1 MKNRLYIISISVL
14 FVLSLIFDQLMPD
27 ALVSIVTMS
36 VLTLIAGTSIF
47 KKAFSDLRYGIVGI
61 DLLVT
66 IAVIAAFVIGDY
78 FEAAAVT
85 YLFMLGHY
93 LEQRSLRKTR
103 GALKSLMDQRPS
115 MARVM
120 VEGSY
125 ELVPAGE
132 VKKESLVL
140 VKPGEKIPVDGVIE
154 EGATSIDEQTLTGES
169 MPVDKATG
177 DEVYSSTLLKSGYI
191 KLRAK
196 EVGEDTAFSKIIHMV
211 EEAQD
216 NKAKSQ
222 KLIERFSAVY
232 TPGVVLLAIA
242 LFLFTRDIRLAI
254 TMLVI
259 ACPGALVISTPVSFV
274 AGIGNAAKKGIL
286 FKGGETIESLAKGDV
301 VFFDKTGT
309 LTEGRPKLTHI
320 KAFGESEET
329 LLSIASEG
337 EAYSEHP
344 IAKAFM
350 EAAEERQIEI
360 SDSAQAIDMIIG
372 KGVTFEYNGT
382 SYRLGNDTL
391 SLDVLSESVK
401 ETKDDM
407 ESKGMTTL
415 VLSNHEKV
423 LGLFAIS
430 DPLRKEAYGLSKSL
444 KRIGIKETVM
454 LTGDKA
460 RVGEAVTDELGIDHC
475 HAGLLPKD
483 KADIIQSYKDKGYN
497 TIFVGDGINDA
508 VALTT
513 AHASV
518 ALGGLGKDIA
528 MDTADTVLMSE
539 KLSKLSDAIKV
550 ARRVKRNM
558 LENIT
563 IAMAV
568 VTFLIIG
575 VIFKQ
580 VTMSIGM
587 LVHELSV
594 LVVIINAIRLL
605 RFEKENHNGK
615 RNESHN
621 LHRERAHIQNA

>member
-1 MKNRLYIISISVL
+1 MKNTLYIILISAL
-14 FVLSLIFDQLMPD
+14 FVMSLVFDQTMP
-27 ALVSIVTMS
+27 AHVVSIVTMS
-36 VLTLIAGTSIF
+36 VLTVLAGTSIF

-66 IAVIAAFVIGDY
+66 IAVIAAFIIGDY

-85 YLFMLGHY
+85 YLFMLGHF

-103 GALKSLMDQRPS
+103 SALKSLMDHRPT

-120 VEGSY
+120 VDGSF
-125 ELVPAGE
+125 ERIPAKE
-132 VKKESLVL
+132 VEKEAVVL
-140 VKPGEKIPVDGVIE
+140 VKPGEKIPVDGLIE
-154 EGATSIDEQTLTGES
+154 EGQTSIDEQTLTGES
-169 MPVDKATG
+169 MPVDKTVG
-177 DEVYSSTLLKSGYI
+177 DEVFSSTLLKSGYI
-191 KLRAK
+191 KLKAK
-196 EVGEDTAFSKIIHMV
+196 KVGEDTTFSKIIHMV

-222 KLIERFSAVY
+222 KLIERFSSIY
-232 TPGVVLLAIA
+232 TPGVVLIAIA
-242 LFLFTRDIRLAI
+242 LYAMTRDIRLSI

-286 FKGGETIESLAKGDV
+286 FKGGETIETLARGDV

-309 LTEGRPKLTHI
+309 LTLGKPKLTHI
-320 KAFGESEET
+320 KAFGGSEET
-329 LLSIASEG
+329 LLSIAAAG

-344 IAKAFM
+344 IAKAFT
-350 EAAEERQIEI
+350 EAVEERKMEI
-360 SDSAQAIDMIIG
+360 RDSAKNIDMIIG

-382 SYRLGNDTL
+382 SYRLGNEALSQDVMSDT
-391 SLDVLSESVK
+391 VK
-401 ETKDDM
+401 EVM
-407 ESKGMTTL
+407 ETMEAKGMTTL
-415 VLSNHEKV
+415 VLSDKEEV

-430 DPLRKEAYGLSKSL
+430 DPLREEAYGLADDLRK
-444 KRIGIKETVM
+444 IGIKETVM
-454 LTGDKA
+454 LTGDNA
-460 RVGEAVTDELGIDHC
+460 RVGQAVTRELGIDHC

-497 TIFVGDGINDA
+497 TVFVGDGINDA

-539 KLSKLSDAIKV
+539 KLSKLRDAIRI

-563 IAMAV
+563 LAMAV
-568 VTFLIIG
+568 VTILIVG
-575 VIFKQ
+575 VLFKQ

-605 RFEKENHNGK
+605 RFEKE
-615 RNESHN
+615 SHN
-621 LHRERAHIQNA
+621 EEFRKPHKLHRERAHI